1 MRKRLNLT
9 YLLAIFILIGVLV
22 IPAISFAQDDAT
34 PPAEGDT
41 TEEVAADHGEGAVE
55 SVAEGE
61 TAAAEAESSASPLA
75 PLGINLGFLLAQ
87 IFNFLFVFGL
97 LGVFMWRPLMNMLDN
112 RALTI
117 SKGLEDASAAA
128 NARLNAEA
136 EAEKILSQARAEA
149 AQVVD
154 GSRGQ
159 GDELAKTIE
168 AEARKD
174 AEKIRED
181 ARAASVA
188 ERNQQLAD
196 LRGQVKEISIA
207 IAERL
212 IGENLDKSKQT
223 KMIDNFLTSVP
234 AEAKGLSGDVT
245 VVSAMPLD
253 DAEQSK
259 VKKELGTDNV
269 TFTVDPK
276 ILGGLVVRSGDR
288 VVDGSMRN
296 SLSDLAGRLA

>member
-1 MRKRLNLT
+1 MRINKRLI
-9 YLLAIFILIGVLV
+9 LLLV
-22 IPAISFAQDDAT
+22 VVMLFFAVSPAL
-34 PPAEGDT
+34 
-41 TEEVAADHGEGAVE
+41 
-55 SVAEGE
+55 
-61 TAAAEAESSASPLA
+61 AAEEGGGPLDA
-75 PLGINLGFLLAQ
+75 LGINAGFLLSQ
-87 IFNFLFVFGL
+87 FINFGL
-97 LGVFMWRPLMNMLDN
+97 LFGGLTIFLWRPVTNMLDA
-112 RALTI
+112 RAHKI

-136 EAEKILSQARAEA
+136 EAEKILAQARTEA

-174 AEKIRED
+174 AEKIRDD

-212 IGENLDKSKQT
+212 IGESLDKSKQG

-234 AEAKGLSGDVT
+234 AEAKSLSGEIT

-253 DAEQSK
+253 AGEQDK
-259 VKKELGTDNV
+259 VKKELGADNV

-276 ILGGLVVRSGDR
+276 ILGGLVVRAGDR
-288 VVDGSMRN
+288 VIDGSMRN